1 MLPWIR
7 TACARKNLKF
17 AYATNHP
24 ALLGSLPAICL
35 LLYWTL
41 GETALI
47 ACAVVFPVIAM
58 VIGGQRPKVHD
69 SAISRAAT
77 VSLLQ
82 RDAFRTIASDY
93 FATARENGLRSA
105 CFVLELDGFEE
116 FQERHGQSASDKVI
130 RTTGQRLLAC
140 MRDDDAVAQTA
151 DDRFSLCI
159 APTKRLDLELCLQ
172 VCARVQAALEEP
184 VAIDGTSVFVSAS
197 IGFCQISKVVDQ
209 DAAAWTHA
217 AGVALRHAQSNG
229 AKSIRAYSEEMRR
242 KSQTRAQ
249 VREEVGTALENGQI
263 QPWFQPQIST
273 DTGLVTGFEA
283 LARWHHPD
291 HGMVPP
297 ASFLPAIE
305 QTGMLERLAEIMMFH
320 AFSAVKAW
328 DAAGLDIPQVGV
340 NFAGPELNNP
350 KLVDKV
356 KWELDRF
363 ELAPERLAVEILET
377 VVAGAPE
384 DTTTRNIKML
394 GEMGCRI
401 DLDDFG
407 TGQAS
412 IASIRRFAVSR
423 IKIDRSFVIKADRD
437 PEQQRIIS
445 AILTM
450 AERLNVET
458 LAEGVETVGEH
469 ALLAQLGCSHVQG
482 FGIARPMPF
491 DKTIDWVRAHN
502 AKLETT
508 PNILGSR
515 FG

>member
-7 TACARKNLKF
+7 TMCARICSRLIF
-17 AYATNHP
+17 STAQP
-24 ALLGSLPAICL
+24 ALLGCIPAICL
-35 LLYWTL
+35 LLFWTI

-47 ACAVVFPVIAM
+47 ACAVAFPVLAM
-58 VIGGQRPKVHD
+58 TLSGYRYTSQDG
-69 SAISRAAT
+69 SISRAAT
-77 VSLLQ
+77 GNVLQ
-82 RDAFRTIASDY
+82 RDTFRTITGGY
-93 FATARENGLRSA
+93 FTTSQETGLRSA
-105 CFVLELDGFEE
+105 CFVLQLDNFDE
-116 FQERHGQSASDKVI
+116 FQERYGQSAADKVL
-130 RTTGQRLLAC
+130 RTAGQRLLAC
-140 MRDDDAVAQTA
+140 LRDDDAVAQTA
-151 DDRFSLCI
+151 DDRFSVCI

-172 VCARVQAALEEP
+172 ISARFQATLEEP

-197 IGFCQISKVVDQ
+197 IGFCQISKVIDQ
-209 DAAAWTHA
+209 DAAAWMHA
-217 AGVALRHAQSNG
+217 AGVALRHAQNNG
-229 AKSIRAYSEEMRR
+229 PKSIRAYSEEMRR

-249 VREEVGTALENGQI
+249 LREEVGTALENGQI

-297 ASFLPAIE
+297 ASFLPAID
-305 QTGMLERLAEIMMFH
+305 QAGMLERLAEIMMFH
-320 AFSAVKAW
+320 AFSALKAW
-328 DAAGLDIPQVGV
+328 DAAGIDIPQVGV

-363 ELAPERLAVEILET
+363 DLAPERLAVEILET

-394 GEMGCRI
+394 GDMGCRI

-407 TGQAS
+407 TGHAS

-469 ALLAQLGCSHVQG
+469 ALLAQLGCGHVQG

-491 DKTIDWVRAHN
+491 EKSIEWVRAHH

-508 PNILGSR
+508 PNILGSK